1 MTTVS
6 ALREE
11 LATKHQQLSSH
22 PIFSAIQ
29 DLNDLRVFMEWHVFA
44 VWDFMSLVKRLQIE
58 LTHVTLPWNPPAN
71 PRAARLINEIVL
83 GEESD
88 DTPSGDPMSHF
99 DLYLAA
105 MREVGASTRSIEAFV
120 ALVCA
125 GVPVTRAL
133 DSVKAPLPVARFVA
147 RTIETCTA
155 GRRNQVIGSFFY
167 GREDVI
173 PDMFRGLLQDWKVDL
188 AKVPTLVYYLER
200 HIEVDSGEHG
210 PAAERMIAEMTGGD
224 ELLLRE
230 VLLSG
235 LAAMNERLALWDG
248 LLDELEAARPCAAAA

>member
-11 LATKHQQLSSH
+11 LATNHQQLISH

-120 ALVCA
+120 ALVRA

-133 DSVKAPLPVARFVA
+133 DNVKAPLPVARFVA

-235 LAAMNERLALWDG
+235 LAAMSDRLALWDG